1 MGEIQN
7 VMNKIN
13 TSHLKIK
20 TLYNPMRIAQIYL
33 IGIIVLYI
41 LGPLEW
47 RTENP
52 FLFYMFLFSAQGLLY
67 LGYSTTMKRLYLN
80 NENDEQAVEE
90 EKTLII
96 GHKAILKYLKVFI
109 VINLIL
115 TCMYLMRN
123 TGLSSF
129 SISQIID
136 NFNKGLINAN
146 SQYLAKFDTEI
157 GFWGRILTPI
167 ITLTSPLTW
176 PVIPL
181 SLVYYKELNLINKV
195 LTVLTIFFEAA
206 RWVSTGTNKGIIDI
220 ILIFIAVILIKQWQK
235 RYEISVNK
243 TSKKR
248 HSFRNLIIII
258 SFLVIGFSV
267 FGNNI
272 SSRLNENYDTVTL
285 ITGMTEVNL
294 KAPLM
299 IMSPQSLQPT
309 MVYMTQYLT
318 QGYYGLSL
326 ALDEPF
332 VPMFGVGNSYFLI
345 KKFQDLLSINI
356 WQYTYQARITYKGWD
371 PFVNWHSLYM
381 WLANDVSFLG
391 VLVLMYFFGKY
402 FAVVTFKCIVYK
414 DPIASA
420 LFCLILLCF
429 FYLPCNN
436 QILSSPITFMAFW
449 GLNAFWFYRVLRKS
463 ERKRVGLQGGQ

>member
-1 MGEIQN
+1 MSN
-7 VMNKIN
+7 IN
-13 TSHLKIK
+13 TGIKI
-20 TLYNPMRIAQIYL
+20 LYKPMQIAQLYL
-33 IGIIVLYI
+33 IGVIILYI

-52 FLFYMFLFSAQGLLY
+52 FFFYLFLFIAQGLLY

-80 NENDEQAVEE
+80 KKNEQQVDDE
-90 EKTLII
+90 KILII
-96 GHKAILKYLKVFI
+96 EHKDVLKYLKVFI
-109 VINLIL
+109 VINLVL

-129 SISQIID
+129 SISQITENIQRGFTSAD
-136 NFNKGLINAN
+136 T
-146 SQYLAKFDTEI
+146 QYSSKFATEI
-157 GFWGRILTPI
+157 VFGDRILAPI
-167 ITLTSPLTW
+167 ITLMSPLTW

-181 SLVYYKELNLINKV
+181 SLVYYNKLSLTNKV
-195 LTVLTIFFEAA
+195 LSILTIFFEAA
-206 RWVSTGTNKGIIDI
+206 RWISTGTNKGVIDL

-235 RYEISVNK
+235 RYEVTVK
-243 TSKKR
+243 RTSKIRKR
-248 HSFRNLIIII
+248 FRSSVIIIA
-258 SFLVIGFSV
+258 FLVMGFSV

-272 SSRLNENYDTVTL
+272 SSRLNGNYDTVSL

-299 IMSPQSLQPT
+299 MVTPQSLQPI
-309 MVYMTQYLT
+309 MVYTTQYLT

-345 KKFQDLLSINI
+345 KKVQDLLNIDI
-356 WQYTYQARITYKGWD
+356 WQYTYQARIAYKGWD

-402 FAVVTFKCIVYK
+402 FAVVAFKCIVYK

-420 LFCLILLCF
+420 LFCLILLCI
-429 FYLPCNN
+429 FYLPDNN
-436 QILSSPITFMAFW
+436 QILSSPFTFMAFW
-449 GLNAFWFYRVLRKS
+449 GLNAFWFYRIKIRKS
-463 ERKRVGLQGGQ
+463 KRMRAGL